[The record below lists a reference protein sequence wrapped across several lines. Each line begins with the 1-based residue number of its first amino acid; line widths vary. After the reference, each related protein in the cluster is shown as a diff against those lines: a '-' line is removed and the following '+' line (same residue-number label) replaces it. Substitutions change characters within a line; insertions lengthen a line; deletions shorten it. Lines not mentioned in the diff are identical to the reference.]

1 MRQTTP
7 DQCHSLRSSFIT
19 FLPLQEK
26 LREIESFKETPAQQG
41 KKNILETYKEKNK

>member
-1 MRQTTP
+1 MGQTTP

-26 LREIESFKETPAQQG
+26 LREIDSFKETPAQQG